1 MDGEETEQKDEHNAA
16 ASALDSMYLVSTY
29 AVSFF
34 EASMWDTTQGKAIGL
49 SYFKERGFS
58 EETIRFFQLGYSP
71 DTWSALTDAA
81 QKAGYQLDFL
91 EKTGLSIGKG
101 DKKFDRFKGRVR
113 FPIHSMSGRGLGFGG
128 SILTQEKKA
137 AKYMNSPGSENYK
150 KSKIRYG
157 WYQAKQRI
165 AKEDKC

>member
-1 MDGEETEQKDEHNAA
+1 MG
-16 ASALDSMYLVSTY
+16 ASMSVG
-29 AVSFF
+29 FF

-91 EKTGLSIGKG
+91 AKTGLSIVKG
-101 DKKFDRFKGRVR
+101 DKKFDRF
-113 FPIHSMSGRGLGFGG
+113 
-128 SILTQEKKA
+128 
-137 AKYMNSPGSENYK
+137 
-150 KSKIRYG
+150 
-157 WYQAKQRI
+157 
-165 AKEDKC
+165 